1 MELVVIVVLS
11 VLMPI
16 MTITAF
22 IVGYNVNAT
31 KKIFYRAKKHTP
43 TEDEIMLERIDKA
56 TV

>member
-1 MELVVIVVLS
+1 MELVVIVILA

-22 IVGYNVNAT
+22 VIGYNINARV
-31 KKIFYRAKKHTP
+31 KILTPKKKHKP
-43 TEDEIMLERIDKA
+43 TNDEIMLDRIDKA

>member
-31 KKIFYRAKKHTP
+31 KKIFHRAKKHAP